1 MWTAESN
8 LSLCLVPTS
17 EFREAWV
24 FPGDGRG
31 IEDGGID
38 SLSSGDPNTAG
49 LLAAMSVLATV
60 ELLALLVMLLLLA
73 PHGIEFQIRA
83 PGQQIAI
90 VWRTELSDRTS
101 AWCCGH
107 VLYCDSTGRDWG
119 FTGVRDELPKGGKDG
134 WQKNSQHTSG
144 LSPWSLSKFQKKW
157 LPCWG
162 HQPPWKDA

>member
-1 MWTAESN
+1 MLTKKKVFQFWLQRKTWTAESN
-8 LSLCLVPTS
+8 HSFCLVPTS

-31 IEDGGID
+31 IEDGGMD

-134 WQKNSQHTSG
+134 WQKKQSAY
-144 LSPWSLSKFQKKW
+144 LWPISLE
-157 LPCWG
+157 LI
-162 HQPPWKDA
+162 